1 MSSSKKRY
9 LEPSVF
15 WSIRQGFPLWLRPV
29 LTLVALTL
37 PLVLWSVLSYGGYV
51 SDAFLPTPTA
61 VLAAG
66 GEMLREGSLITDIV
80 ASSGRVMAGF
90 ALAALIGVPMGI
102 AMGTFYSMDSLFGG
116 FVGTVRYMPIAAFTP
131 LMIIWAGID
140 ELPKVLII
148 FLGIVFYNAIM
159 VADGVKF
166 IPNETLNVAYTLGA
180 TRRDVLFRVIL
191 PATLPNIMD
200 TLRVNVAGA
209 WNFLVISELLAAES
223 GLGYTIMRSQRTL
236 QTDKVLFCILVIG
249 CIGLLT
255 DLIFRLLFRW
265 LLPWAEPTAG

>member
-1 MSSSKKRY
+1 MADKKRY
-9 LEPSVF
+9 LKPSVF
-15 WSIRQGFPLWLRPV
+15 WSIRQGFPGWLRPV
-29 LTLVALTL
+29 LTLTALAV
-37 PLVLWSVLSYGGYV
+37 PLAIWSILSYGHYL
-51 SDAFLPTPTA
+51 DATFLPTPTA

-66 GEMLREGSLITDIV
+66 ADMQKNGLLLTDIV
-80 ASSGRVMAGF
+80 ASTVRVMAGF
-90 ALAALIGVPMGI
+90 GLAALVGIPIGI

-131 LMIIWAGID
+131 LMIVWVGID
-140 ELPKVLII
+140 ELPKVLIV

-180 TRRDVLFRVIL
+180 NRMDVLFRVIL
-191 PATLPNIMD
+191 PATLPSIVD
-200 TLRVNVAGA
+200 TMRVNVAGA
-209 WNFLVISELLAAES
+209 WNFLVISELLAAEN
-223 GLGYTIMRSQRTL
+223 GLGYRIVRSQRTL

-255 DLIFRLLFRW
+255 DLAFRLLSRW
-265 LLPWAEPTAG
+265 LLPWAESANH

>member
-1 MSSSKKRY
+1 MPHSPKRY

-15 WSIRQGFPLWLRPV
+15 WSIRQGFPVWLRPI
-29 LTLVALTL
+29 LTAIALAI
-37 PLVLWSVLSYGGYV
+37 PLALWSFLSYGGYV
-51 SDAFLPTPTA
+51 SSTFLPSPTT

-66 GEMLREGSLITDIV
+66 WEMLQDGNLTTDIV

-90 ALAALIGVPMGI
+90 ALAAAVGVPIGV
-102 AMGTFYSMDSLFGG
+102 AMGTFYSMESLFGG

-159 VADGVKF
+159 VADAVKF

-191 PATLPNIMD
+191 PATLPSIVD

-255 DLIFRLLFRW
+255 DWAFKLLFRLW
-265 LLPWAEPTAG
+265 LPWAEPTAG

>member
-1 MSSSKKRY
+1 MSYAKKRY
-9 LEPSVF
+9 LKPSVF
-15 WSIRQGFPLWLRPV
+15 WSIRQGFPGWLRPV
-29 LTLVALTL
+29 LTLMALAI
-37 PLVLWSVLSYGGYV
+37 PLVGWSILSYGEYV
-51 SDAFLPTPTA
+51 SEAFLPTPSA

-66 GEMLREGSLITDIV
+66 WAMLQDGSLMTDIL

-90 ALAALIGVPMGI
+90 GLAALVGVPIGI
-102 AMGTFYSMDSLFGG
+102 AMGTFYSMESLFGG

-159 VADGVKF
+159 VADSVKF
-166 IPNETLNVAYTLGA
+166 IPNETLDVAYTLGA

-191 PATLPNIMD
+191 PATLPSIVD

-249 CIGLLT
+249 CIGLIT
-255 DLIFRLLFRW
+255 DFLFKLVFRLW
-265 LLPWAEPTAG
+265 LPWAEPTAS

>member
-1 MSSSKKRY
+1 MPRSKKRY

-15 WSIRQGFPLWLRPV
+15 WSIRQGFPFWLRPT
-29 LTLVALTL
+29 LTLVALMV
-37 PLVLWSVLSYGGYV
+37 PLLIWSVLSYGGYV
-51 SDAFLPTPTA
+51 GEAFLPTPVV

-66 GEMLREGSLITDIV
+66 WEMLQQGSLITDIV

-90 ALAALIGVPMGI
+90 ALAALVGVPMGI

-116 FVGTVRYMPIAAFTP
+116 FVGTVRYMPIAAFSP
-131 LMIIWAGID
+131 LIIIWAGID
-140 ELPKVLII
+140 ELSKVLII

-166 IPNETLNVAYTLGA
+166 IPDETLNVAYTLGA
-180 TRRDVLFRVIL
+180 TRRDVLFRVIV
-191 PATLPNIMD
+191 PATLPNIFD
-200 TLRVNVAGA
+200 TLRVNVAAA
-209 WNFLVISELLAAES
+209 WTFLVISEVLAAES

-255 DLIFRLLFRW
+255 DLVFRLLFRW

>member
-1 MSSSKKRY
+1 MPSAKKRY

-15 WSIRQGFPLWLRPV
+15 WSIRQGFPLWLRPT
-29 LTLVALTL
+29 LTLLALAL
-37 PLVLWSVLSYGGYV
+37 PLLFWSILSYGGHI
-51 SDAFLPTPTA
+51 DAAFLPTPTA

-66 GEMLREGSLITDIV
+66 WEMLQQGSLVTDIL

-116 FVGTVRYMPIAAFTP
+116 FVGTVRCMPIAAFTP

-191 PATLPNIMD
+191 PATLPNIVD

-255 DLIFRLLFRW
+255 DFVFRLLFRW